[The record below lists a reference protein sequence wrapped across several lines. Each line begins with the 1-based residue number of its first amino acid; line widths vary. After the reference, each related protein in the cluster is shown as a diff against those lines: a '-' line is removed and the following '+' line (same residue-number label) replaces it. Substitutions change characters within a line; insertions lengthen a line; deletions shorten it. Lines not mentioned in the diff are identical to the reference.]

1 MNILKQ
7 IFGID
12 VSMDNIEVRFGTT
25 DINQNQVIS
34 NSITFKNSTSG
45 FKKLI
50 LWVKKTIISNDIP
63 IFFVM
68 EATGVYYE
76 NLAYFLFLNC
86 FNVAV
91 VLPNKIH
98 NYSKSLESKSKTD
111 PIDAATITRFGLER
125 KLNLWSPPNNL
136 VKSIKSL
143 CREYYSIKTMITEVK
158 NQLHAKNHSHLPD
171 KCTIKRKALLLKMLD
186 KQSRQIEM
194 DLHDIIRND
203 KELSEKVERL
213 DKIKGLGFISIVT
226 VIAETNCFELVT
238 NQKQLA
244 SYAGLDVVLHD
255 SGMKKGKT
263 SISKRGNK
271 FLRKAVFMPALSA
284 CKHNH
289 KMKELFTRL
298 VAKGKN
304 KKLALIAVARKLLL
318 LIYTIWK
325 NNTEYIPNY
334 NPALNL

>member
-1 MNILKQ
+1 
-7 IFGID
+7 
-12 VSMDNIEVRFGTT
+12 MDNIEVRFGTT
-25 DINQNQVIS
+25 DINQNQIIS
-34 NSITFKNSTSG
+34 NSVTFKNSTPG

-50 LWVKKTIISNDIP
+50 LWVKKTIISKNIP
-63 IFFVM
+63 VFFVM

-76 NLAYFLFLNC
+76 NLAYFLFSNS
-86 FNVAV
+86 FNVSV
-91 VLPNKIH
+91 ILPNKIH
-98 NYSKSLESKSKTD
+98 NYAKSLESKSKTD

-125 KLNLWSPPNNL
+125 KLNLWAPPNNL

-143 CREYYSIKTMITEVK
+143 CREYHSIKTMITEVK

-171 KCTIKRKALLLKMLD
+171 KQTIKRKSLLLKMLD
-186 KQSRQIEM
+186 KQTKQIEK
-194 DLHDIIRND
+194 DIRDIIQKD

-226 VIAETNCFELVT
+226 VIAETNCFELVD

-244 SYAGLDVVLHD
+244 SYAGLDVVLYD
-255 SGMKKGKT
+255 SGTRKGKT

-334 NPALNL
+334 RTCLSK